1 MKSKEL
7 KEQFVGVFD
16 FNTGEKKSGK
26 GIVTENGKEY
36 FVEYDENGKEFSKK
50 RTFEGIRLMIIGN
63 K

>member
-1 MKSKEL
+1 MICHKKKEIW
-7 KEQFVGVFD
+7 KGGFD
-16 FNTGEKKSGK
+16 FKKNKRKGK

-36 FVEYDENGKEFSKK
+36 FVEYDENGKQFSKK